1 MIDGWINKIHSTH
14 AMKYYSILKKKEVL
28 IYATMDESWE
38 HYAKC
43 ISQSQ
48 KDEYYMILFIW
59 GSESGQN
66 HRNRKQNGG
75 CQGLGGGLV

>member
-1 MIDGWINKIHSTH
+1 
-14 AMKYYSILKKKEVL
+14 
-28 IYATMDESWE
+28 MDEPEDIILSE
-38 HYAKC
+38 